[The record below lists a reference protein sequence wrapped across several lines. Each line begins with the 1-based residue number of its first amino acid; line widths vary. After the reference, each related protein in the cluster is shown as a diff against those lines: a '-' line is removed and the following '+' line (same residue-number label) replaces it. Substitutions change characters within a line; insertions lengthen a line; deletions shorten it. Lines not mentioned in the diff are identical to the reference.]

1 MGGARRLL
9 PDVRVGWL
17 VIKVP
22 ALLDDASHASPVW
35 RKDMNRLGRLLMTSA
50 VGALTTTTA
59 FAQAMTDVGTPR
71 SETLIVQTFDG
82 RAANPSAQN
91 PLNSYAIWRG
101 FRELGWGYLWEMD
114 TATGVSYPEMADGFP
129 EVLNEENT
137 QFRIKIR
144 EGITWSDGVEFTAD
158 DIIFSLDT
166 AFKYRD
172 KLTNVA
178 SAVVYIKSYK
188 KIDDYTF
195 ELETVNPSYDLTTR
209 FGVYTWG
216 TPFNWVPKHVFEPL
230 GDEVVTFQNAPAVTL
245 GPYKIKEFDPNGFWQ
260 LWELREDWQN
270 SSWGN
275 LGEPKPKYIL
285 YKDFG
290 AEETRALAFVQNQYD
305 VDTFMSPDSIDAAK
319 ARNPKVETF
328 SATFPYHDMNDACSY
343 GVYINQ
349 QRAPY
354 DMPEV
359 RWALALSLNL
369 SQVGISAMSGQFK
382 AAALPL
388 PDTPITGP
396 IFYDANLEAL
406 KNLTIGDGYKPFDTE
421 FSTKLVETLAAQGI
435 DQSLLPTGDAV
446 NEGFGVGWW
455 KHDPAEAEKLLASVG
470 MKKGSDGFYTLP
482 DGSPWMIEFVIP
494 GDWNKVLQRL
504 GFSIAD
510 SWRQAGFNVNARQV
524 DNGEFTTVQ
533 NTNAR
538 NELAINWSNT
548 CVYNANWLGNWN
560 QFRESNIKPAD
571 STDPLS
577 GNYARITDPKVLAL
591 VDEGA
596 ALPLDDPKFVEN
608 GQNIA
613 LQIASEMQIINLM
626 NIPTTIPTNSTYWTN
641 FPKQDNFY
649 AAPYTWWSSF
659 KKAVVSIEP
668 TGQ

>member
-1 MGGARRLL
+1 M
-9 PDVRVGWL
+9 D
-17 VIKVP
+17 
-22 ALLDDASHASPVW
+22 
-35 RKDMNRLGRLLMTSA
+35 RLGRTLMASA
-50 VGALTTTTA
+50 VGALMTTTA

-144 EGITWSDGVEFTAD
+144 EGITWSDGVEFTTD

-195 ELETVNPSYDLTTR
+195 EVETVNPSYDLTTR
-209 FGVYTWG
+209 LGVYTWG

-260 LWELREDWQN
+260 LWELRDDWQN

-328 SATFPYHDMNDACSY
+328 SSTFPYHDMNDACSY